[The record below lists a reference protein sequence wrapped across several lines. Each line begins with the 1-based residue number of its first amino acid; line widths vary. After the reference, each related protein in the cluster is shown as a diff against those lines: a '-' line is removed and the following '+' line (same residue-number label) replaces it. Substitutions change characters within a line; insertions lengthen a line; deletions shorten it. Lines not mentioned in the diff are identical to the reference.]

1 MHYRQSCTCSRS
13 CSSLVIH
20 HESDRNKLQP
30 LTLYEAFQAR
40 TWPKLSLRSLRGSW
54 RDIPCCNKLPL
65 DTCCNPGCAPTS
77 QTWSFSWILHGP
89 YIGWAVCLDNV
100 MTSSTY
106 FVPFTKILNRVRTN
120 LNGDLGQNSNSLN
133 SCNTDNYNDWCNT
146 LL

>member
-1 MHYRQSCTCSRS
+1 
-13 CSSLVIH
+13 
-20 HESDRNKLQP
+20 
-30 LTLYEAFQAR
+30 
-40 TWPKLSLRSLRGSW
+40 
-54 RDIPCCNKLPL
+54 
-65 DTCCNPGCAPTS
+65 
-77 QTWSFSWILHGP
+77 
-89 YIGWAVCLDNV
+89 